1 MDQARFDDTMGRISQ
16 ALKRTELA
24 AEALIAHPRGP
35 TETNDA
41 HLRARVSAAL
51 GELDELIESLAP

>member
-24 AEALIAHPRGP
+24 AEALIAQSRRLADG
-35 TETNDA
+35 NDA

-51 GELDELIESLAP
+51 GELDALIESLTP